1 LTTPT
6 GQTDWIEVPLHR
18 VAHART
24 GDKGN
29 RINISLIPYHEEAY
43 NILGPQVTSEKVLA
57 LFAHRGATAVRRYD
71 LPLIHA
77 FNFVVDDV
85 LEGGVNGSLNLDGHG
100 KSHSFR
106 LLSIAVRV
114 PERLVIDPEPRDQ
127 PLPRPHGAGTTP
139 PNP

>member
-1 LTTPT
+1 MTQNTAP
-6 GQTDWIEVPLHR
+6 DEIVEVPLHS

-29 RINISLIPYHEEAY
+29 RINISLIPYDAEAY
-43 NILGPQVTSEKVLA
+43 PLLAEQVTPERVKA

-71 LPLIHA
+71 LPKIQA

-106 LLSIAVRV
+106 LLAETVRV
-114 PERLVIDPEPRDQ
+114 PARMVRQPSTPR
-127 PLPRPHGAGTTP
+127 
-139 PNP
+139 